1 MAADKDR
8 DPPMSFRASKIVRE
22 QIKKLEAKM
31 GENKS
36 RVIVRAVAELYARIF
51 PEKK

>member
-1 MAADKDR
+1 MAADKKQ

-22 QIKKLEAKM
+22 QVKKLEQKL

-36 RVIVRAVAELYARIF
+36 RVIVRAIAEFYARIF
-51 PEKK
+51 ADKK

>member
-8 DPPMSFRASKIVRE
+8 DPPMSFRASKMVRE
-22 QIKKLEAKM
+22 QVKQLERKL

-36 RVIVRAVAELYARIF
+36 RVIVRAIAEFYARIF